1 MAGVTDK
8 TSIVLWLLG
17 GTGVILI
24 YAAYKNISPQ
34 SILAHYVTPATATTT
49 LTGDSGNT
57 QMQNRTSGD
66 SPVLDALRAGTQM
79 QNRTSAPSPNLDRL
93 RNSVR
98 RDDNGIAYLYN
109 SDGLQLNTLPAAY
122 QTNPETY
129 LPARAIFA

>member
-1 MAGVTDK
+1 
-8 TSIVLWLLG
+8 
-17 GTGVILI
+17 
-24 YAAYKNISPQ
+24 
-34 SILAHYVTPATATTT
+34 
-49 LTGDSGNT
+49 
-57 QMQNRTSGD
+57 MQNRTSGD

-129 LPARAIFA
+129 LPARAIFAWNTPD